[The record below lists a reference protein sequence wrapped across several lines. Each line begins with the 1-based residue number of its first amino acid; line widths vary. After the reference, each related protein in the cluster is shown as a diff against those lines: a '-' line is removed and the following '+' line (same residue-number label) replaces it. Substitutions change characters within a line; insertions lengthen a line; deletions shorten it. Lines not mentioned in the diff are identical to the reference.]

1 MSGMHLKSDYPHGG
15 RIISVCV
22 ALVSFSVLTL
32 EIGLTRFFSV
42 MFDYHYTFLLISLAI
57 LGLGIGALY
66 AHYRSSRRADPLD
79 QVKLL
84 IRSTLVMPLSVLALT
99 MLTLKVP
106 GFQALVLAVP
116 LVFAPFFFGGVFL
129 SSAFKLFAERS
140 ARLYAADLIGA
151 SFGSIL
157 VIALLTLGGINLNL
171 IVSLLI
177 SLSAL
182 VLTLTFRSRIGLK
195 TIAAVLVGGSAA
207 LFIVQY
213 LASSLGPIPLSRGS
227 HKEMAHMLSN
237 PEGKARIVESRSSAF
252 GRTDLVADAQNP
264 DQMAFFL
271 DGTSGTVMYRFDGDQ
286 QSLNRPE
293 LTHFSGYFPF
303 ELLAESEKE
312 KVLIIGSGGGREVLL
327 SLLGGAKEITA
338 VEVNRDL
345 VELMRRN
352 ASFNGG
358 IYNGYPGVKVVVEE
372 GRNYVRRDTEL
383 YDIIMLSIPVTKTSR
398 SPEGYALTENF
409 LFTVES
415 IQDYLERLKP
425 NGRLVV
431 VAHNEV
437 EIFRL
442 IFTSLE
448 ALRRA
453 GIEPSAAMERIYTV
467 GPSMFPVFVP
477 KKSPLTPLEARWL
490 SENMH
495 RHGFLSRASYIPFV
509 EQMVHVIP
517 LEEGMY
523 QRFAMLNQNLYL
535 LQRGTVTPK
544 ELISLSNANIGPVT
558 DNNPFFYNDER
569 GVPSVVIA
577 LLVFST
583 LALLWSAL
591 SGRNANREGVLPFFL
606 LFSFLGAG
614 FMLIEIPLIQK
625 FILFIGQPVYSMAL
639 LLFSLLLGAG
649 LGSLFSGAFKA
660 ERSVPL
666 LRLSPVLIAVVVT
679 AYTLSLNPIFSSLLG
694 ASFLRRAFVSVA
706 LLLPLG
712 FLMGIPFP
720 LAMALLGRLGLREAV
735 PRAWAINGVSSV
747 LGSGLAIALAVG
759 FGFSF
764 SLYTGAALYLL
775 AFVSVALGFNR
786 KKMQQGG

>member
-1 MSGMHLKSDYPHGG
+1 MSEIHPNGDYARGG
-15 RIISVCV
+15 RLISVCV
-22 ALVSFSVLTL
+22 GFVSFSVLTL
-32 EIGLTRFFSV
+32 EIGLTRYFSV

-57 LGLGIGALY
+57 LGMGIGALY
-66 AHYRSSRRADPLD
+66 AHYRFSKRADSAD
-79 QVKLL
+79 QITLI
-84 IRSTLVMPLSVLALT
+84 IRSVLFMSLAVLALT
-99 MLTLKVP
+99 VLTLKVP
-106 GFQALVLAVP
+106 GFQSLVLAVP
-116 LVFAPFFFGGVFL
+116 LAFAPFFFGGVFL
-129 SSAFKLFAERS
+129 SSAFKLFTGRS
-140 ARLYAADLIGA
+140 AKLYAADLIGA

-171 IVSLLI
+171 IVALLL

-182 VLTLTFRSRIGLK
+182 VLTLTFPSRIGLK
-195 TIAAVLVGGSAA
+195 TTGGVLAVVSAA
-207 LFIVQY
+207 LFILQY
-213 LASSLGPIPLSRGS
+213 ITSSLGPIPLSKGS

-252 GRTDLVADAQNP
+252 GRTDLIADAKNP
-264 DQMAFFL
+264 DQMGIFL
-271 DGTSGTVMYRFDGDQ
+271 DGTSGTAVYRFDGDPR
-286 QSLNRPE
+286 SLNRPE
-293 LTHFSGYFPF
+293 FTHFSGYFPF

-312 KVLIIGSGGGREVLL
+312 KVLIIGSGGGREVLV
-327 SLLGGAKEITA
+327 SLLSGAKEITA
-338 VEVNRDL
+338 VEVNPDL
-345 VELMRRN
+345 VELMRRYS
-352 ASFNGG
+352 SFNGG
-358 IYNGYPGVKVVVEE
+358 IYNGFPGVKVVVEE
-372 GRNYVRRDTEL
+372 GRNYVRRDMEL
-383 YDIIMLSIPVTKTSR
+383 YDLIMLSIPVTKTSR
-398 SPEGYALTENF
+398 SPEGFALTENF

-415 IQDYLERLKP
+415 IRDYMERLKP

-448 ALRRA
+448 ALRRT

-467 GPSMFPVFVP
+467 GPSMFPVFVL
-477 KKSPLTPLEARWL
+477 KKSPLTPLEARWI

-509 EQMVHVIP
+509 EQMEHLIP

-535 LQRGTVTPK
+535 LQKGTVTPK
-544 ELISLSNANIGPVT
+544 ELIGLSNANIVPVT
-558 DNNPFFYNDER
+558 DDNPFFYNDER

-577 LLVFST
+577 LLVFSILT
-583 LALLWSAL
+583 LLWSAF
-591 SGRNANREGVLPFFL
+591 SGQNASKEGVLPFIL

-625 FILFIGQPVYSMAL
+625 FILFLGQPVYSMAL

-666 LRLSPVLIAVVVT
+666 LRLAPVLIAVMVT

-694 ASFLRRAFVSVA
+694 GSFIRRALMSVA

-720 LAMALLGRLGLREAV
+720 LAMALLGRLGRRETV

-759 FGFSF
+759 FGFTA
-764 SLYTGAALYLL
+764 SLYTGAVLYLL
-775 AFVSVALGFNR
+775 AFLSVMLGFNR
-786 KKMQQGG
+786 KKIQQGG